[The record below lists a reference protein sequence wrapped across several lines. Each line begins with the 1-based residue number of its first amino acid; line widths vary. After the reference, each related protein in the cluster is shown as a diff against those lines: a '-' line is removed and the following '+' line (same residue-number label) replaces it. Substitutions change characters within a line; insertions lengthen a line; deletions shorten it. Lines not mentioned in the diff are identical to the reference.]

1 MTDVFYAKE
10 KMEWAT
16 WVLATHPGSVKER
29 LFGAYLEIHLI
40 QDAIPPEYQ
49 DEYQCILRDMNN
61 PDQPNEGEGTV
72 KATLAAMDEE
82 QAVDI
87 AKRIHGL
94 NSKIVDL

>member
-1 MTDVFYAKE
+1 MADGFYAKE
-10 KMEWAT
+10 KLEWAVWT
-16 WVLATHPGSVKER
+16 LATHPGSVRER

-40 QDAIPPEYQ
+40 QDAIPSEYR
-49 DEYQCILRDMNN
+49 EEHRRILRDMNN
-61 PDQPNEGEGTV
+61 PDQTDEGEGTV

-87 AKRIHGL
+87 AKRIHEL